1 METEL
6 LFWLIVQREKQN
18 LCVTV
23 KLYFENSGMGYC
35 RHFVVTPLNVSFSMR
50 LVVKRYKIL
59 SIIKKMS
66 ENNMT

>member
-50 LVVKRYKIL
+50 LVVKRYKIR
-59 SIIKKMS
+59 IIKKMS